1 MSKKVLIIVGDPS
14 GDRYGELLI
23 KSLKKSMPQVRL
35 YALGGRM
42 MESAGVDLLYN
53 LVDIAVMGFSEVIK
67 NLCEI
72 RMVFKKVKSFL
83 ETERPD
89 AVVLV
94 DYPGF
99 NLKVAE
105 AAHGMGIPVIYYIS
119 PQVWSWWQSRI
130 HKITYLVKKIL
141 VILPFEEDLYKKV
154 GADVLYVGHPLME
167 ILKPATDIDTVYTEL
182 NIDAGNPVIG
192 MLPGSRKQEID
203 RLLPV
208 MLKAGRIILEEFPD
222 VQFILPLSSNIHR
235 RYIEKYLDDAGE
247 MNYRVTVVRD
257 GEYRARCIMNFAL
270 VASGTATLENA
281 ILGIPMIIMYKMSFF
296 SYLLAKR
303 LVKIPN
309 IGLVNIIAGKKIVP
323 EFIQYEAEPEKI
335 ADVARQWLKNPSHLT
350 IIRQKLSIIKDT
362 LGTRNATNNV
372 TNVIGEVIG
381 EHV

>member
-14 GDRYGELLI
+14 GDRYGALLI
-23 KSLKKSMPQVRL
+23 KSLKKSMPQVKL
-35 YALGGRM
+35 DALGGKM
-42 MESAGVDLLYN
+42 MESAGVELLYN

-67 NLCEI
+67 NLREI
-72 RMVFKKVKSFL
+72 RKVFKKVKIFL
-83 ETERPD
+83 ENERPD
-89 AVVLV
+89 TVVLV

-105 AAHGMGIPVIYYIS
+105 VAHDMGIPVIYYIS
-119 PQVWSWWQSRI
+119 PQVWSWWKSRI
-130 HKITYLVKKIL
+130 HKITYLVNKML

-154 GADVLYVGHPLME
+154 GADVLFVGHPLME
-167 ILKPATDIDTVYTEL
+167 ILEPVKDTGTVYADL
-182 NIDAGNPVIG
+182 LIDAGNPVIG
-192 MLPGSRKQEID
+192 LLPGSRKQEID

-208 MLKAGRIILEEFPD
+208 MLKAAKRILEKFPD
-222 VQFILPLSSNIHR
+222 VQFILPLSSNIQR
-235 RYIEKYLDDAGE
+235 RYIEKYLHEAPE
-247 MNYRVTVVRD
+247 MHSRVTVVRD
-257 GEYRARCIMNFAL
+257 EEYRSRRIMTFAL

-281 ILGIPMIIMYKMSFF
+281 ILGIPMIIMYKMSFL

-309 IGLVNIIAGKKIVP
+309 IGLVNIIAGERIVP
-323 EFIQYEAEPEKI
+323 EFIQYDAKPEKI
-335 ADVARQWLKNPSHLT
+335 ADVACQWIKDPTQLT
-350 IIRQKLSIIKDT
+350 KIRQKLSIIKDT